1 MTTYVYN
8 EHDENQVL
16 TMRNKLKKKKR
27 KRRINFVLIVLF
39 LIFLVIFLF
48 GDMSKVKKITVSG
61 CHLTS
66 AEEIIERLPVK
77 SKQTYFFKVNK
88 KQVETEVEKM
98 IFVEKATVTKDLI
111 GNIKIRI
118 KENNASLYGYI
129 NNILYVAD
137 QDGIFEQDQQQKWI
151 SYVQRCPQMMNFDE
165 EHFQSFVKAYVKLPS
180 VVQNQ
185 MSLNLMKKIKPNVSW
200 NLMMVRFFMYVLK
213 TWKNNLH
220 QQIIT
225 WLFKVILIINTMI
238 I

>member
-1 MTTYVYN
+1 
-8 EHDENQVL
+8 
-16 TMRNKLKKKKR
+16 
-27 KRRINFVLIVLF
+27 
-39 LIFLVIFLF
+39 
-48 GDMSKVKKITVSG
+48 
-61 CHLTS
+61 
-66 AEEIIERLPVK
+66 
-77 SKQTYFFKVNK
+77 
-88 KQVETEVEKM
+88 M
-98 IFVEKATVTKDLI
+98 IFVEKATVNERLI

-165 EHFQSFVKAYVKLPS
+165 EHFRSFVKAYVKLPS

-185 MSLNLMKKIKPNVSW
+185 ISSIVFEPDEKDQPNVSW

-220 QQIIT
+220 QQIINFG
-225 WLFKVILIINTMI
+225 LFKLS
-238 I
+238 

>member
-27 KRRINFVLIVLF
+27 KRRINFVLIVLL
-39 LIFLVIFLF
+39 LIFLVIFFF

-77 SKQTYFFKVNK
+77 SKKTYFFKVNK

-165 EHFQSFVKAYVKLPS
+165 EHFRSFVKAYVKLPS

-185 MSLNLMKKIKPNVSW
+185 ISSIVFEPDDGKVFYVRIEDMEKQLTSTNYYLVIQSYPDYKYYDYLGKNV
-200 NLMMVRFFMYVLK
+200 YVY
-213 TWKNNLH
+213 N
-220 QQIIT
+220 
-225 WLFKVILIINTMI
+225 
-238 I
+238 

>member
-111 GNIKIRI
+111 GNIKILR
-118 KENNASLYGYI
+118 NPLS
-129 NNILYVAD
+129 
-137 QDGIFEQDQQQKWI
+137 
-151 SYVQRCPQMMNFDE
+151 
-165 EHFQSFVKAYVKLPS
+165 
-180 VVQNQ
+180 
-185 MSLNLMKKIKPNVSW
+185 
-200 NLMMVRFFMYVLK
+200 
-213 TWKNNLH
+213 
-220 QQIIT
+220 
-225 WLFKVILIINTMI
+225 
-238 I
+238 

>member
-66 AEEIIERLPVK
+66 AEEIIERLP
-77 SKQTYFFKVNK
+77 
-88 KQVETEVEKM
+88 VEKM

-185 MSLNLMKKIKPNVSW
+185 ISSIVFEPDEKDQTKCKLELDDGKVFYVRIEDMEKQLTSTNYYLVIQSYPDYKYYDYLGKNV
-200 NLMMVRFFMYVLK
+200 YVY
-213 TWKNNLH
+213 N
-220 QQIIT
+220 
-225 WLFKVILIINTMI
+225 
-238 I
+238 